1 MSDKSIASQLAAIQ
15 KQKEILLKKEVALKA
30 ESHGKVLIE
39 IVKMAKDAGLTLA
52 DITHAF
58 NQKSPTK
65 SVKVKKPSSKPISG
79 KAHTMKGV
87 KLPAKYRNPQNPNQT
102 WTGRG
107 LDPAWV
113 ATLRESG
120 LLESALINQTI
131 ELQATQ

>member
-1 MSDKSIASQLAAIQ
+1 MSKKSIASQLAAIQ
-15 KQKEILLKKEVALKA
+15 KQKEILLKKEAALKA

-52 DITHAF
+52 DITQAF
-58 NQKSPTK
+58 NQKSPIK
-65 SVKVKKPSSKPISG
+65 SVKLKKPSSNPISG

-87 KLPAKYRNPQNPNQT
+87 KLPAKYRNPQNPTQT

-107 LDPAWV
+107 VDPAWV

-120 LLESALINQTI
+120 LLESALITQTKEI
-131 ELQATQ
+131 QATQ